1 MSLDKLK
8 NWKSDPSKGEV
19 FTPIELVKEMLDKIP
34 EEVWRN
40 PESVFLDPCMGKGTF
55 LIEIVRRLTYIYGY
69 TEKDAKSRV
78 YGYDVRVKYINHLQR
93 RGFVNVRH
101 KDFLDEIIKMKF
113 DVVLGNPPYQGKNKQ
128 DKLWVKFN
136 IKGFEL
142 LKENGFLLMVS
153 PNSWLRRPESKSFSR
168 ITNIFKGNQ
177 LIFVNTNVSHFFNG
191 IGEKIAFHLL
201 KKTKNSLQT
210 IFRNNNLTEN
220 IIYFGQKISLDD
232 VELKKFEIFDKIEKS
247 NHLRLREIFSKRDA
261 SDAKRSLKDGK
272 FKRSIEGEYNIP
284 LIYTLNQTYYVKN
297 KNYDLGYKLF
307 LNFSGYYFDENDIE
321 KYMPIL
327 QGCISGQATFSISV
341 DTYEVGET
349 LRNNYSRKLFRF
361 YVDNEKTGGFNTG
374 VVNLPWIGYEKVFS
388 DYEIYEMFNLTK
400 EQINY
405 VESHYN

>member
-1 MSLDKLK
+1 
-8 NWKSDPSKGEV
+8 
-19 FTPIELVKEMLDKIP
+19 
-34 EEVWRN
+34 
-40 PESVFLDPCMGKGTF
+40 MGKGTF